1 MQAIKMVV
9 ASCPDEELVGT
20 NCVYISAAAEVR
32 LRQLRGLHHA
42 DCGSA
47 LVCQRC
53 FMLLASV
60 LD

>member
-1 MQAIKMVV
+1 MVV

-32 LRQLRGLHHA
+32 LRQLRSLDHA

-53 FMLLASV
+53 IMLPASV